1 MVAVFG
7 WGLTCAAETVSDTN
21 HYYDIDI
28 SLIQSD
34 NYKPPFLHD
43 LLHRL
48 MIDRIYTLHNFTP
61 WTTNQSSAWGGR
73 WKILLRPT

>member
-7 WGLTCAAETVSDTN
+7 WGLTCVAETVSDTN

-48 MIDRIYTLHNFTP
+48 MIDRIYTYTTLHRGQQTSP
-61 WTTNQSSAWGGR
+61 PRGVGDGKYS
-73 WKILLRPT
+73 